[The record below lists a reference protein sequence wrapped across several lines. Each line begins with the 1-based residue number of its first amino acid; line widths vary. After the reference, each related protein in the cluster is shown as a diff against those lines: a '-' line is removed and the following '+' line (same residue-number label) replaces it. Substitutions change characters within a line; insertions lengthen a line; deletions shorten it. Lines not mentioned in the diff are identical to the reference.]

1 MFFDK
6 FPVRNGIY
14 ENVRICSIKILKEL
28 ILPPFGKSADVAK
41 GLFGGR
47 GTDLTTLSP

>member
-14 ENVRICSIKILKEL
+14 KNIRKCIIQKMKEL
-28 ILPPFGKSADVAK
+28 ILPPFGKRADVAN

>member
-14 ENVRICSIKILKEL
+14 ENVKNLDNLKTKEQL
-28 ILPPFGKSADVAK
+28 LPPFGKSADVAK

-47 GTDLTTLSP
+47 GTDLTILSP